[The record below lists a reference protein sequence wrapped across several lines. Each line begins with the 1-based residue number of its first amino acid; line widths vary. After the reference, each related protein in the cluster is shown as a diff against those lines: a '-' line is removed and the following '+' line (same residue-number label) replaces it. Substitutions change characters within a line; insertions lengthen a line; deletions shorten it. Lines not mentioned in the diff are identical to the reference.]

1 MVNRK
6 RFFIYSGIIIF
17 ITALSFGTGILIA
30 QKKISKGIFS
40 STSKITIDLSKEKT
54 ADKAVL
60 ENPVKNKT
68 EERSQ
73 SFEEKT
79 EEADVNQEMKQ
90 EENKFTFGIIGD
102 SQYFDPNNASGGFQK
117 TSKLLSLKNVD
128 LVVAIGDLISS
139 CDGGV
144 ECEAKLAGWKNVL
157 GPLYLKT
164 YPVVGNHDRTGRE
177 KADAFWQKF
186 FTLPTN
192 GPTGFSEMVYSFD
205 FKNSHFVV
213 LDSDKPNE
221 NVVNDAQRTWLDQD
235 LSASKKKNTFVF
247 FHEPAYPVSSKI
259 GESLDV
265 KPKERDALWSILSSH
280 NVTAVFSGHEH
291 IVSRKKIGS
300 LYQFVFGNTDSFN
313 HLAPKPGMAEY
324 SYLGQSFGI
333 VAIDGNQI
341 TIDTYSVDGK
351 LLDSFGLVK

>member
-1 MVNRK
+1 MVSK
-6 RFFIYSGIIIF
+6 KKFFVYSAVVLLFLG
-17 ITALSFGTGILIA
+17 LSFGISVFIA
-30 QKKISKGIFS
+30 NKKISSAKLT
-40 STSKITIDLSKEKT
+40 STSKVTIDLSKEKK
-54 ADKAVL
+54 ADMTVS
-60 ENPVKNKT
+60 ENPVENKA
-68 EERSQ
+68 EENSQ
-73 SFEEKT
+73 PVEEKT
-79 EEADVNQEMKQ
+79 EEVDLSQ

-102 SQYFDPNNASGGFQK
+102 TQYFKAGNSSGGFQK
-117 TSKLLSLKNVD
+117 AVKLLTSKNVD

-144 ECEAKLAGWKNVL
+144 ECEAKLAGWKNVM
-157 GPLYLKT
+157 GGLYPKT
-164 YPVVGNHDRTGRE
+164 YELMGNHDRTDKE
-177 KADAFWQKF
+177 KSDAAWQRF
-186 FTLPTN
+186 FALPAN
-192 GPTGFSEMVYSFD
+192 GPAGYSELAYSFD
-205 FKNSHFVV
+205 FKNGHFVV
-213 LDSDKPNE
+213 LNSEKPKE
-221 NVVNDAQRTWLDQD
+221 HVIDDAQRAWLEQD
-235 LSASKKKNTFVF
+235 LNKNKQENTFVF

-341 TIDTYSVDGK
+341 TIDTYSVEGN
-351 LLDSFGLVK
+351 LLNSFPLVK